1 MKRSRRLL
9 LLIVLSLYGL
19 GAVSAVDTWVRTFEG
34 ADYGAFFG
42 ITPVSYTH
50 LRAHET

>member
-1 MKRSRRLL
+1 MAAAIAITSTTLFAQEDL
-9 LLIVLSLYGL
+9 TADTVIATVD
-19 GAVSAVDTWVRTFEG
+19 GAE
-34 ADYGAFFG
+34 

>member
-1 MKRSRRLL
+1 MNLFFVNL
-9 LLIVLSLYGL
+9 FIALGYMGVQGQFSLYGL
-19 GAVSAVDTWVRTFEG
+19 GTGFLLGYLALW
-34 ADYGAFFG
+34 